1 MEAPFVSDFFAT
13 VEHDPMLS
21 VYSFD
26 AGIEGEDYS
35 DENTNRFET
44 FNPEHGEHQPGYSC
58 VDSENSMAQP
68 IYTENCPYKIQE
80 TFDKFSIVH
89 KKFRLVEEFSEY
101 EPFLENWKTRL
112 ANPLQRLGIRW
123 RLIWIPLIHRYQ

>member
-1 MEAPFVSDFFAT
+1 MEAPSVSDFFAT
-13 VEHDPMLS
+13 AELDPMLS

-35 DENTNRFET
+35 HENTIRFKT
-44 FNPEHGEHQPGYSC
+44 FNPEHDEHQPGYSS
-58 VDSENSMAQP
+58 VDSESSMAQP
-68 IYTENCPYKIQE
+68 IYTENCPYKRKE
-80 TFDKFSIVH
+80 KFDKFSVVH

-101 EPFLENWKTRL
+101 EPLLENRKTRQ